1 MDTAVVRLAR
11 SPRLGMIY
19 RELDALWKAE
29 TRARE
34 KFYDG
39 IEDGTK
45 TEFINGE
52 IITHSPDRAAH
63 VIARMY
69 LTKLL
74 DTYAAVHD
82 LGFVGDEKLLVCLTR
97 NDYMPDVVFFGPEK
111 AALIEPSQMRFPAPD
126 LVAEVLSPSTRRRD
140 RGVKFQDY
148 AAHGVAEYWL
158 LDPVEKTVEIFHL
171 NSLGEYALTAKVR
184 GDQEARS
191 TVVKGF
197 KFPARAAFEPEA
209 NLAALKKI
217 LR

>member
-29 TRARE
+29 TRARQA
-34 KFYDG
+34 FYDG
-39 IEDGTK
+39 IEDGAK

-52 IITHSPDRAAH
+52 IIMLSPDRAAH
-63 VIARMY
+63 VIVRVH

-74 DTYAAVHD
+74 HTYAAMHG

-111 AALIEPSQMRFPAPD
+111 AALIEPEQMHFPAPD
-126 LVAEVLSPSTRRRD
+126 LAAEVLSPSTRRRD

-148 AAHGVAEYWL
+148 AAHGVQEYWV
-158 LDPVEKTVEIFHL
+158 LDPAEKTVEIFHL
-171 NSLGEYALTAKVR
+171 NPLGEYALAAKVH

-197 KFPARAAFEPEA
+197 KFPARAVFEPEA
-209 NLAALKKI
+209 NLATLKKF

>member
-1 MDTAVVRLAR
+1 MEATVVRLAR

-29 TRARE
+29 IRARQE
-34 KFYDG
+34 FYDG
-39 IEDGTK
+39 IEDGVK

-52 IITHSPDRAAH
+52 IIMHSPDRAEHAF
-63 VIARMY
+63 ARKH
-69 LTKLL
+69 LTALL
-74 DTYAAVHD
+74 HAYVTANS
-82 LGFVGDEKLLVCLTR
+82 LGVVGDEKLLVCLTR

-111 AALIEPSQMRFPAPD
+111 AALIEPGQMRFPAPD
-126 LVAEVLSPSTRRRD
+126 LIAEVLSPSTRRRD
-140 RGVKFQDY
+140 RGVKFEDY

-158 LDPVEKTVEIFHL
+158 LDPVEKSVEIFHL
-171 NSLGEYALTAKVR
+171 NPLGEYALASKVR